1 MSRRGSAGAE
11 DAADDEDLDPD
22 EMSKKDPLA
31 TQVWKM
37 YAKQR
42 SQLPNG
48 ARMENLTWRMMA
60 MTLRKKK
67 EQEAAEAKL
76 ALEAQSNASRS
87 HASSARHSPTLSSK
101 SAGGSRRSSG
111 SFPGDPAA
119 FAGGFT
125 AIQRM
130 HPMSRSSVRVLHQE
144 QVPTP

>member
-48 ARMENLTWRMMA
+48 AAWRI
-60 MTLRKKK
+60 
-67 EQEAAEAKL
+67 
-76 ALEAQSNASRS
+76 
-87 HASSARHSPTLSSK
+87 SP
-101 SAGGSRRSSG
+101 GG
-111 SFPGDPAA
+111 
-119 FAGGFT
+119 
-125 AIQRM
+125 
-130 HPMSRSSVRVLHQE
+130 
-144 QVPTP
+144 